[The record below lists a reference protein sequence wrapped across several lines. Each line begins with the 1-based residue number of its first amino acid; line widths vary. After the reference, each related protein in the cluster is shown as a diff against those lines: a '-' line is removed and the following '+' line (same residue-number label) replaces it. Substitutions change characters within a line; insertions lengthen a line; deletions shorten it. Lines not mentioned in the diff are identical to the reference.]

1 MYSSLIRKCAFK
13 RSLQRSMC
21 SPNPDNKE
29 AVTSKAAE
37 LETSL
42 EEKTRLEDTYLNQL
56 KYARADLENLQK
68 HMQSRIDEGVTREK
82 ERLIIQMLPVAEEVD
97 LVLEQAKKTRDPALL
112 EGMEMVTRKLW
123 KALSCE
129 GLCPIEAVGQ
139 QFDPHMHEAVQ
150 KVGTSD
156 YPDGTVVQ
164 EVRKG
169 YLLNGKVL
177 RPSLVKVAFS
187 RSSEVKKVNEK

>member
-1 MYSSLIRKCAFK
+1 
-13 RSLQRSMC
+13 MC
-21 SPNPDNKE
+21 SSNPDNKE
-29 AVTSKAAE
+29 VPTNKVAE

-42 EEKTRLEDTYLNQL
+42 EEKTKLEETYLNQL

-68 HMQSRIDEGVTREK
+68 HMQSRIDEGIAREK
-82 ERLIIQMLPVAEEVD
+82 ERMIVQMLPVAEEID
-97 LVLEQAKKTRDPALL
+97 LALEVAKKTGDPTLL
-112 EGMEMVTRKLW
+112 EGIEMVRRKLW

-129 GLCPIEAVGQ
+129 GLCPIEAVGKP
-139 QFDPHMHEAVQ
+139 FDPHMHEAVQ

-156 YPDGTVVQ
+156 YPDGTVVE

-177 RPSLVKVAFS
+177 RPSLVKVSFS
-187 RSSEVKKVNEK
+187 RNSEVKKVNEK

>member
-1 MYSSLIRKCAFK
+1 
-13 RSLQRSMC
+13 MC

-29 AVTSKAAE
+29 ARTNKGTE

-42 EEKTRLEDTYLNQL
+42 EEKTKLEETYLNQL

-68 HMQSRIDEGVTREK
+68 HMQSRIDEGVAREK
-82 ERLIIQMLPVAEEVD
+82 ERMIMQLLPVAEEVN
-97 LVLEQAKKTRDPALL
+97 LALEEVKKKGDPSLL

-129 GLCPIEAVGQ
+129 GLCPIEAVGKR
-139 QFDPHMHEAVQ
+139 FDPHMHEAVQ

-177 RPSLVKVAFS
+177 RPSLVKVSFS
-187 RSSEVKKVNEK
+187 RDSQVKKVNEK